1 LLGEMKTNL
10 SHTNYASGL
19 AKKMADKPKTPPAIA
34 PFAANLKYD
43 PWSPPT
49 RFHEPDPKIIS
60 NPKNERVMEPLLTQ
74 QVWRR
79 RTLPEFLQDAKTA
92 TAGDEFRVKDASG
105 QIKTGEVKPP
115 KSPSIFKPF
124 EPKAVDYDPWSKPEL
139 KIVKVFPVNPKL
151 ERVQE
156 PMLTSQV
163 WRRRTVPDE
172 LHTPRTKCAGDEFR
186 LKHPDGKPILGVVQP
201 PKTPASP
208 TPFVAKSVD
217 PWHTPER
224 KLHPAFD
231 NKRIQEPLLTQQV
244 YRRRTL
250 PPQLYTPRTAQA
262 GFEFRTKN
270 ASGSFQNEVPKTPA
284 SPTPFQPKAKDYDPY
299 SAPQHPVHPNFSN
312 IKPVEEMML
321 SKQVWLRRTL
331 PAEALAHIA
340 DKMENKVVNQLEI
353 KAVVKDGEKMSKGIT
368 PNRTARAHF
377 ATFVSRMTQANPR
390 AHEQFRAYLDK
401 DGSGLVSV
409 KELHAAMESFGVNI
423 NFHVGPYDAPTSC
436 DF

>member
-1 LLGEMKTNL
+1 MKP
-10 SHTNYASGL
+10 SHTNHAAGL
-19 AKKMADKPKTPPAIA
+19 AKVMAERPKTPVSIP
-34 PFAANLKYD
+34 PFVANLKYD

-49 RFHEPDPKIIS
+49 RFHEPDPKITT

-79 RTLPEFLQDAKTA
+79 RTLPEFLQDPKIAA
-92 TAGDEFRVKDASG
+92 AGEEFRVKDASG
-105 QIKTGEVKPP
+105 KIKTGVVRPP

-124 EPKAVDYDPWSKPEL
+124 EPKAADYDPWSKPEL
-139 KIVKVFPVNPKL
+139 KVVKVFPANPKL

-186 LKHPDGKPILGVVQP
+186 MKHPDGSAILGAVKP

-208 TPFVAKSVD
+208 TPFVAKDVD
-217 PWHTPER
+217 PWYTPER
-224 KLHPAFD
+224 ILHPAFD

-270 ASGSFQNEVPKTPA
+270 ASGTFQNEVLRDPA
-284 SPTPFQPKAKDYDPY
+284 SPTPFQPKAHNYDHY
-299 SAPQHPVHPNFSN
+299 SAPQHPVHPNFAN

-321 SKQVWLRRTL
+321 SRQVWLKRTL
-331 PAEALAHIA
+331 PAEALNHLA
-340 DKMENKVVNQLEI
+340 DKIVNKVVHALEI
-353 KAVVKDGEKMSKGIT
+353 KAVVHEGEQMSKGIT

-377 ATFVSRMTQANPR
+377 AAFVSKMTQANPR
-390 AHEQFRAYLDK
+390 AHEQFRNYLDK

-409 KELHAAMESFGVNI
+409 KELHSAMVSFGCNI
-423 NFHVGPYDAPTSC
+423 NFHVRCTQNV
-436 DF
+436 